1 MTAFDVAGFD
11 MQERNLMLRLPSFPT
26 PPLTHP
32 PRRQPKTRPYS
43 AVTRYG
49 VVPLLLLALGVRL
62 GMYMER
68 RGSARAPVPAPPL
81 HAPLPAP
88 APAAEPAAQAAPSC
102 EMSGSFQNNIYPS
115 LMLSF
120 GVAYPEYARCLEV
133 TLRGLPDSGA
143 LQLRIDS
150 DLFLQ
155 PLEAALNA
163 ASGSAAVSPE
173 LPWNYDTLRR
183 TTQMEPHSF
192 VATLLIDGKPEAQAP
207 LVCTVHS
214 VNEAVSRIFISS
226 SGQWQ
231 DTSVCFAAFVNEDH
245 PLINALLQEAMA
257 GGSVRAFTG
266 YQYGA
271 QSAMQQAQ
279 AVWDALAARGLSY
292 VNMATDSGTSAL
304 VSTQYVR
311 FLEQSIRDK
320 GANCVDAS
328 VLFASVLRRIGLR
341 PVLLFRPGHCF
352 TGFYDAPE
360 GGHIVAFETSY
371 LGAAPF
377 ATAADEGMKELQT
390 TLPFLGTPQFSV
402 VDIALCRQQGINPI
416 PYQTPSAN

>member
-1 MTAFDVAGFD
+1 M
-11 MQERNLMLRLPSFPT
+11 
-26 PPLTHP
+26 
-32 PRRQPKTRPYS
+32 
-43 AVTRYG
+43 TRYG
-49 VVPLLLLALGVRL
+49 IVPLLLLAAGVRL
-62 GMYMER
+62 GMYMEER
-68 RGSARAPVPAPPL
+68 SAGRPPERAT
-81 HAPLPAP
+81 
-88 APAAEPAAQAAPSC
+88 PAAEAPAKAVQAAAEPPPTC
-102 EMSGSFQNNIYPS
+102 ELAGSFQDNIYPS

-120 GVAYPEYARCLEV
+120 GVAYPEYARCLTV
-133 TLRGLPDSGA
+133 SLRGLPPDRA

-155 PLEAALNA
+155 PLEMALGA
-163 ASGSAAVSPE
+163 TSASASLSPE
-173 LPWNYDTLRR
+173 LPWNYDALRR

-192 VATLLIDGKPEAQAP
+192 VATLLVDGKALAQAP

-214 VNEAVSRIFISS
+214 VNEAVSRIFVAS

-245 PLINALLQEAMA
+245 PLINAILQEATA
-257 GGSVRAFTG
+257 SGAVRAFTG
-266 YQYGA
+266 YQYGT
-271 QSAMQQAQ
+271 QSAVQQAQ

-292 VNMATDSGTSAL
+292 VNMATDSGTSSL

-311 FLEQSIRDK
+311 FLDQSLRDK

-352 TGFYDAPE
+352 TGFYDAAE
-360 GGHIVAFETSY
+360 GGHIVALETSY
-371 LGAAPF
+371 LGTAPY
-377 ATAADEGMKELQT
+377 ATAADEGSRELQT
-390 TLPFLGTPQFSV
+390 TLPFIGSPQYSV

-416 PYQTPSAN
+416 PYRPAANE